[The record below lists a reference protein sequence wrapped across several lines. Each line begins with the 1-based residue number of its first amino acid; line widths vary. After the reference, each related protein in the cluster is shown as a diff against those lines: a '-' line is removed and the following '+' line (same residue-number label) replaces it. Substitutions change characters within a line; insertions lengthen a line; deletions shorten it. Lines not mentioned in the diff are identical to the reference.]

1 MFLISGAS
9 YKPLKRFIDICGSL
23 FVLLLLSPLFV
34 WTAYKV
40 RKNLGNPVIFKQ
52 IRPGL
57 NEMPFTNY
65 KFRSMRDAYDANG
78 RSLPDSERLTQ
89 FGRFLRASSLDELPE
104 LWNVLRG
111 DMSLVGPRP
120 LLVSF
125 LPLFSEDD
133 ARRHSVRPGITGL
146 AQING
151 RNEMTWQKRIE
162 YDINYI
168 EHMSLALDVK
178 IIWRTLQPVIH
189 KSGINSDT
197 GKTII
202 TPPTEI
208 KRPDILK
215 QLGYEK

>member
-9 YKPLKRFIDICGSL
+9 YRPLKRFIDICGSL
-23 FVLLLLSPLFV
+23 FVILLLSPLFI
-34 WTAYKV
+34 WTACKV
-40 RKNLGNPVIFKQ
+40 RKNLGRPVIFKQ

-65 KFRSMRDAYDANG
+65 KFRSMRDTYDANG
-78 RSLPDSERLTQ
+78 DPLSDSERLTP
-89 FGRFLRASSLDELPE
+89 FGEFLRASSLDELPE

-125 LPLFSEDD
+125 LPLFSEND

-162 YDINYI
+162 YDIDYVKHI
-168 EHMSLALDVK
+168 SLALDMK
-178 IIWRTLQPVIH
+178 IIWRTLRPVMH
-189 KSGINSDT
+189 KSGINSDK

-202 TPPTEI
+202 TPPAEI

-215 QLGYEK
+215 KLGYEK